1 MSFGLILYYHFL
13 VLYFGD
19 MASFDTHHEGTGG
32 LASDTSSKPRRGS
45 VNASQKSI
53 SETPVPAVLSHGNS
67 TADMSD
73 RFRDA
78 FDNMDIGIESS
89 SPANTPIHTQW
100 NTIENIAAIGLSFN
114 VHSSPQKYSSPT
126 ERFSLDG
133 YEPKTLVSSHQVP
146 HHRFHKWITNLQ
158 RRAVQRR
165 KTVSGGQEYLAPEPN
180 LLYSDK
186 EHGTSRHKKSLSG
199 SSLGF
204 VTAVKSASI
213 SLASFGVA
221 PRSRRTARSSRYQ
234 QTGHG
239 SRASNAEIRFSE
251 DSSCLA
257 KGAVIDEAVNARSI
271 QRRQVLEEIIGTEE
285 GYVADIR
292 FLMNVCN

>member
-1 MSFGLILYYHFL
+1 VSFGLILYYRFL
-13 VLYFGD
+13 VPYFGD
-19 MASFDTHHEGTGG
+19 MASSDTRYEGTGS
-32 LASDTSSKPRRGS
+32 LASDTPSKPCRSS
-45 VNASQKSI
+45 VNASRKSI
-53 SETPVPAVLSHGNS
+53 SETPVPAALPHGNPA
-67 TADMSD
+67 ADMNGS
-73 RFRDA
+73 REA
-78 FDNMDIGIESS
+78 FDNVNIGVANS
-89 SPANTPIHTQW
+89 SPANTPINTPW
-100 NTIENIAAIGLSFN
+100 NTVENIAAIGLSFN
-114 VHSSPQKYSSPT
+114 VDDSPQKYSSPT
-126 ERFSLDG
+126 ERFSLDD
-133 YEPKTLVSSHQVP
+133 YEPKTLVSSHQLP

-165 KTVSGGQEYLAPEPN
+165 KTVSGGQEYLDPEPD

-213 SLASFGVA
+213 SLASFGVT
-221 PRSRRTARSSRYQ
+221 PCSRRTARSSRYQ
-234 QTGHG
+234 RTKHG
-239 SRASNAEIRFSE
+239 SKASNAGVRFSE

-257 KGAVIDEAVNARSI
+257 KGVVIDEAVKARSI
-271 QRRQVLEEIIGTEE
+271 QRRQVLEEIIRTEE